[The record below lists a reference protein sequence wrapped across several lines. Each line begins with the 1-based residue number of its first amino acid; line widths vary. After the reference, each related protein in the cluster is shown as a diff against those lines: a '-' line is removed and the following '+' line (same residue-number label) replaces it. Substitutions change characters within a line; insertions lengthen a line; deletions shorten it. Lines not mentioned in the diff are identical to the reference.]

1 MTCHCLIRHATTK
14 AERKEV
20 AKQLEY
26 ARKLGDTNGIIIAMA
41 MLTGRCP
48 AREKKAG

>member
-1 MTCHCLIRHATTK
+1 VICHCFIRHAISQ

-41 MLTGRCP
+41 MLTGQCP